1 MPNDENT
8 PRTDLISVRRNVDG
22 LPTISPETYQH
33 VGRYAGA
40 VVMSVF
46 EQIGGV
52 KRMAAWADANPTDYF
67 TKILP
72 KMIQRSQH
80 VDHSGTITIDDAIS
94 RLERF
99 VDAIDADS
107 EEVQQD
113 YDL

>member
-1 MPNDENT
+1 
-8 PRTDLISVRRNVDG
+8 
-22 LPTISPETYQH
+22 
-33 VGRYAGA
+33 
-40 VVMSVF
+40 MSVF

-80 VDHSGTITIDDAIS
+80 VDHSGTITIDDAIT
-94 RLERF
+94 RLEKN
-99 VDAIDADS
+99 DEPIDAEY
-107 EEVQQD
+107 EEVPQD